1 MIPSRAGYLA
11 TTFSLAV
18 LAGTAF
24 PAAAQYSVGTGIEY
38 QSYDFDAGLGA
49 DGASLFIIPVAAR
62 IPLAAVEGLTFDV
75 YSAWAEGRLQVADSV
90 LKLSGPVDTG
100 VRAAYQA
107 TPWALVTL
115 GINLPTGTSQHTGEE
130 ALVASVLS
138 TDIFGFREATW
149 GRGFA
154 LTSSAAVARTVN
166 GFGLGLAASYSLR
179 GKFNPTADDNPATIG
194 VDESS
199 LEYQPGS
206 ERRVRLGVDRNFGS
220 STMTFG
226 ATFIN
231 YAGDEADGRNLFQA
245 GNRFRLDGTYAF
257 RMGGGVWTVYAA
269 DLIRQNGDLSLQVLD
284 NLGDSVG
291 VASVDTPSQNL
302 FVGGVTGHVAL
313 GGGFVFRPHVDA
325 KVQSREDS
333 NGSSAGSGWLLGAG
347 GDVPLRVFGHDFFP
361 KARVL
366 LGEMKDPNEESVDV
380 FGLEFSGTMRFDF

>member
-1 MIPSRAGYLA
+1 MRLRVVGSAAL
-11 TTFSLAV
+11 SLAL
-18 LAGTAF
+18 LAFAGS
-24 PAAAQYSVGTGIEY
+24 PAAAQYSVGTGLEY
-38 QSYDFDAGLGA
+38 QSYDFGAGLGA

-62 IPLAAVEGLTFDV
+62 IPLADVEGLTFDV
-75 YSAWAEGRLQVADSV
+75 YSAWAEGRVQVADSV

-115 GINLPTGTSQHTGEE
+115 GVNLPTGTSEHDSEE

-138 TDIFGFREATW
+138 TDLLGFREATW

-154 LTSSAAVARTVN
+154 LTSSVAAARTVN

-179 GKFNPTADDNPATIG
+179 GKFNPSADIAGTPG
-194 VDESS
+194 DESAVQ
-199 LEYQPGS
+199 YQPGS
-206 ERRVRLGVDRNFGS
+206 ERRVRLGVDRNFGN

-245 GNRFRLDGTYAF
+245 GNRLRFDGTYAF

-269 DLIRQNGDLSLQVLD
+269 DLIRQNGDLSLIVLD
-284 NLGDSVG
+284 SQGDSVD
-291 VASVDTPSQNL
+291 VASMDTPSQNL
-302 FVGGVTGHVAL
+302 LVGGVTGHLAL
-313 GGGFVFRPHVDA
+313 GGGFVFRPHLDA

-333 NGSSAGSGWLLGAG
+333 SGSDAGSGWLIGAG
-347 GDVPLRVFGHDFFP
+347 GDVPIRMFGNDFFP
-361 KARVL
+361 RARVL
-366 LGEMKDPNEESVDV
+366 IGKMKDPMGESVSV